1 MTMLPEPPLSGT
13 EMWRVLS
20 TTTNHA
26 TAAYNNPY
34 FSAYELSQRY
44 DKDVVKGQLK
54 LKWDVTNKLSLQ
66 GRFSGVINK
75 LFEDRESPKS
85 YLNYGDPPEGD
96 YKTWNNARVNIDNDV
111 LLSHHNQPGSD
122 FVFTLNAGAST
133 FYHRYQ
139 QEYNATD
146 GLIVPEVYSLNNSAG
161 NFIASTYLQERAI
174 RSVYGMAN
182 LDWKDALFLTVA
194 ARNDWS
200 STLST
205 LNNSYYYPSVSL
217 SGLVSNMI
225 KMPEIVD
232 YLKVYGSWAE
242 VSSDL
247 NPYQIAPVYAN
258 SGSYGGLPRI
268 TYPSGIVNPA
278 IEPEKSI
285 SLEVGLASQLL
296 KSRLGFD
303 FPYYQ
308 VVDENQILDLSI
320 SEASGF
326 TSRKVNG
333 NQYTTEG
340 FELIL
345 NAVPVKSSRL
355 QWSTQLNLSHMVKRL
370 SGIYGGEE
378 KYGNYSLNER
388 IDNFYSTAW
397 MKAPEGSPIL
407 NETTG
412 LPVRDPFPRAFGH
425 SEPDLRFGWTNSLK
439 FGKLDIQVVFAG
451 WLDYVL

>member
-1 MTMLPEPPLSGT
+1 M
-13 EMWRVLS
+13 
-20 TTTNHA
+20 
-26 TAAYNNPY
+26 
-34 FSAYELSQRY
+34 
-44 DKDVVKGQLK
+44 
-54 LKWDVTNKLSLQ
+54 
-66 GRFSGVINK
+66 
-75 LFEDRESPKS
+75 
-85 YLNYGDPPEGD
+85 
-96 YKTWNNARVNIDNDV
+96 
-111 LLSHHNQPGSD
+111 
-122 FVFTLNAGAST
+122 
-133 FYHRYQ
+133 
-139 QEYNATD
+139 
-146 GLIVPEVYSLNNSAG
+146 
-161 NFIASTYLQERAI
+161 
-174 RSVYGMAN
+174 
-182 LDWKDALFLTVA
+182 
-194 ARNDWS
+194 
-200 STLST
+200 
-205 LNNSYYYPSVSL
+205 
-217 SGLVSNMI
+217 
-225 KMPEIVD
+225 
-232 YLKVYGSWAE
+232 
-242 VSSDL
+242 
-247 NPYQIAPVYAN
+247 
-258 SGSYGGLPRI
+258 PRI